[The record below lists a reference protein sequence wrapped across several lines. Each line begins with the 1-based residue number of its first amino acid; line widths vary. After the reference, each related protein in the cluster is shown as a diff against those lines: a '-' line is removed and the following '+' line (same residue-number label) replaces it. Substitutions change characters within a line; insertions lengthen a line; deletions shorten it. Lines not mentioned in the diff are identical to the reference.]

1 MEKEKAKLCGE
12 SRLIYTKIQNYIDK
26 NATETLDQDTYKENY
41 IKLSNEYEAV
51 KQKIEVLDSKLKDKR
66 ARIIAI
72 ENFLKDISEN
82 ETLIDSFDDKLFIR
96 VIDKIIVKSYTEV
109 IVTFKNGREVPIN
122 IKK

>member
-1 MEKEKAKLCGE
+1 M
-12 SRLIYTKIQNYIDK
+12 
-26 NATETLDQDTYKENY
+26 
-41 IKLSNEYEAV
+41 

-96 VIDKIIVKSYTEV
+96 VIDKIMVKSYTEV
-109 IVTFKNGREVPIN
+109 IVVFKNGQEVPIN
-122 IKK
+122 I

>member
-109 IVTFKNGREVPIN
+109 IVVFKNGQEVPMN